1 MASAIASPACIGARS
16 DRARRSRRARASRAV
31 VTARASRA
39 VDRSVRGL
47 DPIEED
53 AARGKVIVV
62 TGANSGIG
70 KEACKQLYAAGATV
84 LVAARSREKATA
96 ACEEIARDARG
107 DASRVDGDAVRDR
120 RAPEEAPPLATRPR
134 FGRAVPVVVDLG
146 DVRSIARA
154 SAEILNSHP
163 VVDVIVCNAGVAPD
177 RAGNAVSKTGK
188 PTRRTKDGFEETIGV
203 NHLGHFALVRE
214 LRGALREG
222 SRVVVTSGCVHDKSS
237 PDGKNGAPPT
247 LGDLTGLRR
256 VLLTLVPI
264 RPRSRGER
272 RSLRTLPGASLR
284 PGSLAFNPRHRRL

>member
-1 MASAIASPACIGARS
+1 M
-16 DRARRSRRARASRAV
+16 
-31 VTARASRA
+31 
-39 VDRSVRGL
+39 
-47 DPIEED
+47 
-53 AARGKVIVV
+53 IVV

-247 LGDLTGLRR
+247 LGDLTGLRC
-256 VLLTLVPI
+256 VLYTGPH
-264 RPRSRGER
+264 
-272 RSLRTLPGASLR
+272 TT
-284 PGSLAFNPRHRRL
+284 AFAW

>member
-1 MASAIASPACIGARS
+1 M
-16 DRARRSRRARASRAV
+16 
-31 VTARASRA
+31 
-39 VDRSVRGL
+39 
-47 DPIEED
+47 
-53 AARGKVIVV
+53 IVV

-107 DASRVDGDAVRDR
+107 DASRVDGDAVRDNR
-120 RAPEEAPPLATRPR
+120 LRAPEEAPPLATRPR

-177 RAGNAVSKTGK
+177 RAGNAVSETGK

-247 LGDLTGLRR
+247 LGDLTGLRC